1 MTHKKLSK
9 IGRYY
14 KEMHTNPCFYDCVSL
29 LSIPH
34 LNISFPTSLH
44 LSHKH
49 THTHTHTHT
58 LSLSSSSTSTTTS
71 SSSFITLSLVPSF
84 STFSHISIITHSP
97 ELFSMTTLA
106 AFELLNSINA
116 KSFPSGRR
124 TKSRYLEK
132 VERIG

>member
-1 MTHKKLSK
+1 MTHKRISM

-14 KEMHTNPCFYDCVSL
+14 KEMHTNPCFYECVSF

-34 LNISFPTSLH
+34 LNISFPSSLH

-49 THTHTHTHT
+49 THT
-58 LSLSSSSTSTTTS
+58 LSLLSFSTSTTTS